1 MTERVLVE
9 IRDQVAYVTLNRPE
23 KYNALDF
30 PMFHGLVAA
39 AEQVA
44 ADRTVRAVVLSG
56 AGKAFCAGLDFPAFG
71 KVSGVDRAR
80 SPSCR
85 RRPPTSSSDRAGC
98 GASCRCR

>member
-1 MTERVLVE
+1 M
-9 IRDQVAYVTLNRPE
+9 TLNRPE
-23 KYNALDF
+23 KYNGLDF

-56 AGKAFCAGLDFPAFG
+56 AGKAFCAGLDFAAFS
-71 KVSGVDRAR
+71 KVSGRRAGPR
-80 SPSCR
+80 VR
-85 RRPPTSSSDRAGC
+85 QAAHRRPPTCSSARAGC